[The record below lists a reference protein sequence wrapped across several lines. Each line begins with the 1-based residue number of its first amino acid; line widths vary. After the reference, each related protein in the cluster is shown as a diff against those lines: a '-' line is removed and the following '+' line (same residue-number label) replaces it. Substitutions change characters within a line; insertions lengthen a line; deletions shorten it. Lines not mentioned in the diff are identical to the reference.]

1 MGQKPI
7 LSVLAFHFL
16 VGCLLLVSL
25 LVRWDVRAQEKI
37 RIGLS
42 THSPGFLPTVI
53 AEKKGFYAKYG
64 LAPEHILIAI
74 SVGMNAL
81 GTGDLDY
88 SNGLAQSVLAS
99 IRGVPVKLV
108 MFTQEKLV
116 FFLVAKPQFPKVTDL
131 KGKTIGISYFG
142 SSTHM
147 VAEGILRHYSMVPG
161 KDVNIVPSGDDQGRL
176 AALDLGRIDAAVGV
190 PPFDIVAAKKGYK
203 ILARASDYLKLPQ
216 KGLIATDKKIET
228 SPDQVKRVIKGTIE
242 ALQFIKNQK
251 EDATDIFARWA
262 KVDREMAKAIVA
274 SHAAGYSV
282 DGSMPEDALQAALQ
296 DGLLRAKVEK
306 KVPLSQIAD
315 RRLLAEAQ
323 KELGSK

>member
-7 LSVLAFHFL
+7 HHMLTWH
-16 VGCLLLVSL
+16 LLLVGLFILL
-25 LVRWDVRAQEKI
+25 LVAAAEVRAQEKI

-116 FFLVAKPQFPKVTDL
+116 FFLVAKPQFQKVTDL
-131 KGKTIGISYFG
+131 RGKTIGISYFG

-147 VAEGILRHYSMVPG
+147 VAEGILRHYGMVPG
-161 KDVNIVPSGDDQGRL
+161 KDVNVLPSGDDQGRL
-176 AALDLGRIDAAVGV
+176 AALDVGRIDAAVGI
-190 PPFDIVAAKKGYK
+190 PPLDIVAARKGYK
-203 ILARASDYLKLPQ
+203 ILARAGDYLKLPQ
-216 KGLIATDKKIET
+216 NGIIVTDKKLET

-242 ALQFIKNQK
+242 ALQFIRNQK
-251 EDATDIFARWA
+251 EQAMEILARWSR
-262 KVDREMAKAIVA
+262 VDMDMAKAIFA
-274 SHAAGYSV
+274 SYGPGYST
-282 DGSMPEDALQAALQ
+282 DGTMTEEGLQAALQ
-296 DGLLRAKVEK
+296 EGLTRAKMEK
-306 KVPLSQIAD
+306 KVSLSQIAD
-315 RRLLAEAQ
+315 GRLLAEAQ
-323 KELGSK
+323 KELGLR

>member
-25 LVRWDVRAQEKI
+25 LVRSEVRAQEKI

-116 FFLVAKPQFPKVTDL
+116 FFLVAKPQFQKVTDL
-131 KGKTIGISYFG
+131 RGKTIGISYFG

-161 KDVNIVPSGDDQGRL
+161 KDVNILPSGDDQGRL
-176 AALDLGRIDAAVGV
+176 AALDVGRIDAAVGI
-190 PPFDIVAAKKGYK
+190 PPLDIVAAKKGYK
-203 ILARASDYLKLPQ
+203 ILARAGDYLKLPQ
-216 KGLIATDKKIET
+216 NGIIVTDKKLET

-242 ALQFIKNQK
+242 GLQFIKNQK
-251 EDATDIFARWA
+251 EEATEILARWS
-262 KVDREMAKAIVA
+262 KVDKEMAKAIFA
-274 SHAAGYSV
+274 SYAPGYST
-282 DGSMPEDALQAALQ
+282 DGTMSEEALHAALQ
-296 DGLLRAKVEK
+296 DGIARAKIEK
-306 KVPLSQIAD
+306 KLPLSQIAD
-315 RRLLAEAQ
+315 GRILSEVQ
-323 KELGSK
+323 KELGLK

>member
-7 LSVLAFHFL
+7 SPLLTYHCL

-25 LVRWDVRAQEKI
+25 LARSEIRAQEKI

-64 LAPEHILIAI
+64 FAPEHILIAI

-116 FFLVAKPQFPKVTDL
+116 FFLVAKPQFQKVTDL
-131 KGKTIGISYFG
+131 RGKTIGISYFG

-161 KDVNIVPSGDDQGRL
+161 KDVNILPSGDDQGRL
-176 AALDLGRIDAAVGV
+176 AALDVGRIDAAVGI
-190 PPFDIVAAKKGYK
+190 PPLDIVAAKKGYK
-203 ILARASDYLKLPQ
+203 ILARAGDYLKLPQ
-216 KGLIATDKKIET
+216 NGIIVTDKKLET

-251 EDATDIFARWA
+251 EEATEILARWS
-262 KVDREMAKAIVA
+262 KVDKEMAKAIFA
-274 SHAAGYSV
+274 SYAPGYST
-282 DGSMPEDALQAALQ
+282 DGTMSEEALHAALQ
-296 DGLLRAKVEK
+296 DGIARAKIEK
-306 KVPLSQIAD
+306 KLPLSQIAD
-315 RRLLAEAQ
+315 GRILSEAQ
-323 KELGSK
+323 KELGLK

>member
-1 MGQKPI
+1 MKQKPLHHIPRFHFMVTGLFI
-7 LSVLAFHFL
+7 LSL
-16 VGCLLLVSL
+16 VAV
-25 LVRWDVRAQEKI
+25 WEVRAQEKI

-42 THSPGFLPTVI
+42 THSPGFLPTIVG
-53 AEKKGFYAKYG
+53 EKKGFYAKYG

-116 FFLVAKPQFPKVTDL
+116 FFLISKPQFQKVTDL
-131 KGKTIGISYFG
+131 RGKTIGISYFG

-147 VAEGILRHYSMVPG
+147 VAEGILRHYGMVPG
-161 KDVNIVPSGDDQGRL
+161 KDVNVLPSGDDQGRL
-176 AALDLGRIDAAVGV
+176 AALDVGRIDAAVGV
-190 PPFDIVAAKKGYK
+190 PPLDIVAAKKGYN
-203 ILARASDYLKLPQ
+203 ILARAGDYLKLPQ
-216 KGLIATDKKIET
+216 NGIIVTDKKLQS
-228 SPDQVKRVIKGTIE
+228 SPDQVKRMIKGTIE

-251 EDATDIFARWA
+251 EETIEILARWS
-262 KVDREMAKAIVA
+262 KVDKDMAKAIFA
-274 SHAAGYSV
+274 SYAPGYST
-282 DGSMPEDALQAALQ
+282 DGTMTEEGLQAALQ
-296 DGLLRAKVEK
+296 EGLTRAKIEK

-315 RRLLAEAQ
+315 GRLVAEAQ
-323 KELGSK
+323 KELGLR

>member
-16 VGCLLLVSL
+16 VDCLLLVSL
-25 LVRWDVRAQEKI
+25 LARSEIRAQEKI

-116 FFLVAKPQFPKVTDL
+116 FFLVAKPQFQKVTDL
-131 KGKTIGISYFG
+131 RGKTIGISYFG

-161 KDVNIVPSGDDQGRL
+161 KDVNILPSGDDQGRL
-176 AALDLGRIDAAVGV
+176 AALDVGRIDAAVGI
-190 PPFDIVAAKKGYK
+190 PPLDIVAAKKGYK
-203 ILARASDYLKLPQ
+203 ILARAGDYLKLPQ
-216 KGLIATDKKIET
+216 NGIIVTDKKLET

-242 ALQFIKNQK
+242 ALQFITNQK
-251 EDATDIFARWA
+251 KEATEILARWS
-262 KVDREMAKAIVA
+262 KVDKEMAKAIFA
-274 SHAAGYSV
+274 SYASGYST
-282 DGSMPEDALQAALQ
+282 DGTMSEEALHAALQ
-296 DGLLRAKVEK
+296 DGIARAKIEK
-306 KVPLSQIAD
+306 KLPLSQIAD
-315 RRLLAEAQ
+315 GRILSEAQ
-323 KELGSK
+323 KELGLK

>member
-1 MGQKPI
+1 MRRKPI
-7 LSVLAFHFL
+7 HPILT
-16 VGCLLLVSL
+16 CYLLLASLFLLLAVSAAE
-25 LVRWDVRAQEKI
+25 VRAQEKI

-116 FFLVAKPQFPKVTDL
+116 FFLIAKPQFQKVTDL
-131 KGKTIGISYFG
+131 RGKTIGISYFG

-147 VAEGILRHYSMVPG
+147 VAEGILRHYGLVPG
-161 KDVNIVPSGDDQGRL
+161 KDVNILPSGDDQGRL
-176 AALDLGRIDAAVGV
+176 ASLDVGRIDAAVGI
-190 PPFDIVAAKKGYK
+190 PPLDMIAAKKGYK
-203 ILARASDYLKLPQ
+203 VLARAGDYLKLPQ
-216 KGLIATDKKIET
+216 NGIIVTDKKLET
-228 SPDQVKRVIKGTIE
+228 SPDQVKRMIKGTIE
-242 ALQFIKNQK
+242 ALQFIRNQK
-251 EDATDIFARWA
+251 EEAIEILARWSR
-262 KVDREMAKAIVA
+262 VDKEMAKAIFA
-274 SHAAGYSV
+274 SYAPGYSS
-282 DGSMPEDALQAALQ
+282 DGAMPEDALQAALQ
-296 DGLLRAKVEK
+296 EGLTRAKAEK

-315 RRLLAEAQ
+315 GRLLAEAQ
-323 KELGSK
+323 KELGLK

>member
-1 MGQKPI
+1 MSPTCHLVVTGLFI
-7 LSVLAFHFL
+7 LSL
-16 VGCLLLVSL
+16 VAV
-25 LVRWDVRAQEKI
+25 WEVRAQEKI

-42 THSPGFLPTVI
+42 THSPGFLPTII

-108 MFTQEKLV
+108 VFTQEKLV
-116 FFLVAKPQFPKVTDL
+116 FFLIAKPQFQKVTDL
-131 KGKTIGISYFG
+131 RGKTIGISYFG

-147 VAEGILRHYSMVPG
+147 VAEGILRHYGMVAG
-161 KDVNIVPSGDDQGRL
+161 KDVNVLPSGDDQGRL
-176 AALDLGRIDAAVGV
+176 AALDVGRIDAAVGI
-190 PPFDIVAAKKGYK
+190 PPLDIVAAKKGYK
-203 ILARASDYLKLPQ
+203 ILARAGDYLKLPQ
-216 KGLIATDKKIET
+216 NGIIVTDKKLET
-228 SPDQVKRVIKGTIE
+228 SPDQVKRMIKGTIE

-251 EDATDIFARWA
+251 EEATEILARWSR
-262 KVDREMAKAIVA
+262 VDKEMAKAIFA
-274 SHAAGYSV
+274 SYAPGYSS
-282 DGSMPEDALQAALQ
+282 DGAMPEDALQAALRE
-296 DGLLRAKVEK
+296 GLTRAKVEK

-315 RRLLAEAQ
+315 GRLLAEAQ
-323 KELGSK
+323 KELGLR